1 MLNTRLRRALG
12 SDSWDFEGIRSLT
25 ADAEGAKIAL
35 DVPTVEYT
43 LRMRLERMAEE
54 FRDNP
59 ANGEVLSRLDAAV
72 GLARSLPLEVNLAKI
87 QNMCYGLLQ
96 TAYPD
101 FQKKGLAGVQDAS
114 SWIEHFRALAEKLSL
129 YVAPADTVPA
139 ASIAS

>member
-1 MLNTRLRRALG
+1 M
-12 SDSWDFEGIRSLT
+12 
-25 ADAEGAKIAL
+25 
-35 DVPTVEYT
+35 
-43 LRMRLERMAEE
+43 
-54 FRDNP
+54 
-59 ANGEVLSRLDAAV
+59 

-139 ASIAS
+139 ASIASRDKPRGCAPLGADEGGKGARISGLEFGSQEANRVYPQVLT